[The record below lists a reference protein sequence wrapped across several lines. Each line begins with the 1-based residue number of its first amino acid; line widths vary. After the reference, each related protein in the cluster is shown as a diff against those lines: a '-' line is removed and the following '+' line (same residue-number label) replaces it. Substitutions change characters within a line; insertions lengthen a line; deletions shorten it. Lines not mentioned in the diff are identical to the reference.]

1 MEKKFTITGVCIP
14 EKHYMS
20 DTSEKMAQVMK
31 MVEDGEYFTI
41 NRPRQY
47 GKTTTLSWLMKHLQ
61 ASEGYVVFKIS
72 LEGVGDET
80 HQDEEK
86 FCQMFIHQLARFSRF
101 VQKEWVDWLMDLKV
115 QVHSLKDLSDA
126 ITSICE
132 RANKK
137 VVVLIDEVDK
147 SSNFQLFLNFL
158 GTLRTKYLD
167 ALDSIDLTFHSV
179 ILAGVHD
186 IKTLKLKIREGS
198 ESTLNSPWNIAA
210 DFNVN
215 MDLLPTEIEPMLAE
229 YAADKKV
236 KIDTVLFAEKLYYY
250 TSGYPFLVSKLC
262 KIMDEEILPERSDK
276 EWTLQDLQKSVRRL
290 IYESNA
296 NFDSLSK
303 NLENYPDLY
312 ELTYRVV
319 IDNEY
324 IPFVIHDTTIR
335 LGVMFGVFAYARE
348 NGLNISNRIYLEV
361 ITNYMIMKTLRTNPA
376 LPKNFPNAYML
387 PNNALNV
394 TKILTKFQDFMKE
407 QHSEKDRAFLER
419 EGRLVFL
426 SFLKPIIN
434 GGGYAF
440 KEPQISE
447 ERRMDITITFYN
459 YQYVIELKVWY
470 GEKAHQKGL
479 LQLNDYLNKQ
489 GLSEGW
495 LVIFDPSKK
504 KTWKQEQIEIE
515 GKSIFA

>member
-1 MEKKFTITGVCIP
+1 
-14 EKHYMS
+14 MS

-61 ASEGYVVFKIS
+61 ASEGYVVFKMS
-72 LEGVGDET
+72 LEGVGAET

-276 EWTLQDLQKSVRRL
+276 EWTLQDLHKSV
-290 IYESNA
+290 A
-296 NFDSLSK
+296 
-303 NLENYPDLY
+303 
-312 ELTYRVV
+312 
-319 IDNEY
+319 
-324 IPFVIHDTTIR
+324 
-335 LGVMFGVFAYARE
+335 
-348 NGLNISNRIYLEV
+348 
-361 ITNYMIMKTLRTNPA
+361 
-376 LPKNFPNAYML
+376 
-387 PNNALNV
+387 
-394 TKILTKFQDFMKE
+394 
-407 QHSEKDRAFLER
+407 
-419 EGRLVFL
+419 
-426 SFLKPIIN
+426 
-434 GGGYAF
+434 
-440 KEPQISE
+440 EP
-447 ERRMDITITFYN
+447 
-459 YQYVIELKVWY
+459 
-470 GEKAHQKGL
+470 
-479 LQLNDYLNKQ
+479 
-489 GLSEGW
+489 
-495 LVIFDPSKK
+495 
-504 KTWKQEQIEIE
+504 
-515 GKSIFA
+515 IFANLAASILYLIFLAKFPRPLFCTIYSPKKDNPKCS